1 MFHPRGF
8 NGLSSELTLY
18 SEADRLRQKRKE
30 RDLRL
35 KEQAQSR
42 KAKLDA
48 QKEEAPAAE
57 PQDEDQDEDAE
68 VQGTEIQTIPAADA
82 PRRLDTST
90 TLLPEEFLDSDS
102 EAEEEGGDEPAAKRR
117 RAEKKRSRAPRDK
130 RVGGTVY
137 RVVQAGDSRMAPRG
151 EGRSK
156 NVKAALLKRGREA
169 GGRKGG
175 FVVGKGRVD
184 WGTSRKA

>member
-1 MFHPRGF
+1 M
-8 NGLSSELTLY
+8 Y

-42 KAKLDA
+42 KSKQDA
-48 QKEEAPAAE
+48 LKEEGPAAE
-57 PQDEDQDEDAE
+57 PQDQDEDAAAP
-68 VQGTEIQTIPAADA
+68 GTEIQTIPAADDDA
-82 PRRLDTST
+82 PRRPNKSET

-102 EAEEEGGDEPAAKRR
+102 EPEEEEGAEPAAKRR

-137 RVVQAGDSRMAPRG
+137 RVVQEADSRMAPRK
-151 EGRSK
+151 EARSK
-156 NVKAALLKRGREA
+156 NVRAALLKRGREA

>member
-1 MFHPRGF
+1 MLVWVGWFGA
-8 NGLSSELTLY
+8 ELTVR
-18 SEADRLRQKRKE
+18 SETDRLRQKRKE

-42 KAKLDA
+42 KEKLDA
-48 QKEEAPAAE
+48 KKDEAPTAE
-57 PQDEDQDEDAE
+57 PQGEDQGQDATAP
-68 VQGTEIQTIPAADA
+68 GTEIQTIPAADDA
-82 PRRLDTST
+82 PRRLHSST

-102 EAEEEGGDEPAAKRR
+102 EPEEEEGDEPSTKRR
-117 RAEKKRSRAPRDK
+117 RGEKKRSRAPRDK
-130 RVGGTVY
+130 RVGDTVY
-137 RVVQAGDSRMAPRG
+137 RVVQAGDSRMAPRK

-156 NVKAALLKRGREA
+156 NVKAGLLKRGREA

-175 FVVGKGRVD
+175 FVAGKGRVD